1 VYNVKQRK
9 LGCYHADDAGGFSV
23 KGTTIINFSESK
35 SIQKRLRKP
44 EVTLPEVLKGGKV
57 ALRNLLDGVK
67 AVESPLT
74 GRLNGDTILVR
85 ILR

>member
-1 VYNVKQRK
+1 
-9 LGCYHADDAGGFSV
+9 
-23 KGTTIINFSESK
+23 
-35 SIQKRLRKP
+35 LRKP

-74 GRLNGDTILVR
+74 GRVNGDTILVR
-85 ILR
+85 ILK